1 MENIEYLNSLYQICE
16 IINYI
21 EPNLKSRIP
30 QKFITYCED
39 NKSKNYNWNI
49 DKNLP
54 LEKQELLPTTKEILT
69 VLYLEFICTDIQK
82 NELEKILNE
91 NEIKYQKELKEKY
104 SYDSLFKNKQKKLE
118 NEKEEKENIS
128 VPACKES
135 FLERIINKFKLFFHL

>member
-69 VLYLEFICTDIQK
+69 VLYLEFICTDMQK

-128 VPACKES
+128 VPACNES